1 LEHEDACDECS
12 CKELRRERVHLM
24 NNNNNNNK
32 KKKKKKEKE
41 KEKMMS

>member
-24 NNNNNNNK
+24 NNNNNK

>member
-24 NNNNNNNK
+24 NNNNNN